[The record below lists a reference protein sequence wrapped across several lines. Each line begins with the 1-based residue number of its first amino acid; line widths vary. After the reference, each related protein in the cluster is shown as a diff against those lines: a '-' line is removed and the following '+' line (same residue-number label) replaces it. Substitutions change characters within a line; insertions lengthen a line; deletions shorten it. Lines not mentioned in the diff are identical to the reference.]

1 VTLPTPGLLPPCT
14 IEWLDSPVGPLIV
27 AATADAVC
35 ALEFS
40 DADRLAA
47 TLHAQRERFAGSL
60 VPGAN
65 PHINQLQRQ
74 LSEYFTGVRRHFT
87 VPLAY
92 AGTAFQEKVWSALR
106 RIAYGQTWSY
116 LDLALA
122 IGDRGATRAVG
133 TANGKNPIAI
143 VIPCHRVINEDGGLG
158 GYGGGLWRKRILL
171 DLERGQGRLEL

>member
-1 VTLPTPGLLPPCT
+1 M
-14 IEWLDSPVGPLIV
+14 IESLDSPVGPLIV

-40 DADRLAA
+40 NADRLDARLH
-47 TLHAQRERFAGSL
+47 TLRERFAGSV

-65 PHINQLQRQ
+65 PHIDELRRQ
-74 LSEYFTGVRRHFT
+74 LSEYFSGGRRDFT

-92 AGTAFQEKVWSALR
+92 AGTAFQEQVWSALR
-106 RIAYGQTWSY
+106 HIPYGQTWSY

-122 IGDRGATRAVG
+122 VGDRGATRAVG
-133 TANGKNPIAI
+133 AANGKNPIAI
-143 VIPCHRVINEDGGLG
+143 VIPCHRIINENGGLG

-171 DLERGQGRLEL
+171 DLERGQGQLGL